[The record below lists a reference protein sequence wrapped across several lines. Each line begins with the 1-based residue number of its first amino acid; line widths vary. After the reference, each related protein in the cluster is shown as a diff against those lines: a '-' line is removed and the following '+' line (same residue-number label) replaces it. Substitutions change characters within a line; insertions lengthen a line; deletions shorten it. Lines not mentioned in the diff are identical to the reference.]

1 MSAKPPARLCSRRQS
16 QGQPCRSVAVTGSP
30 FCHAHARAEQRLR
43 RQRHTARIS
52 CRRDSPTHLGS
63 LTTRASI
70 LRALSRVLHAI
81 AAGTLDYKL
90 AASLLS
96 RLQRATRAL
105 DQRTLIARD
114 AKNDSPQPTN
124 TLNLQ
129 AAADHLSAFPPFSRE
144 ASRTAR
150 SAAALQ
156 STKPPPQPTTHN
168 LQPTTEFECK

>member
-1 MSAKPPARLCSRRQS
+1 
-16 QGQPCRSVAVTGSP
+16 
-30 FCHAHARAEQRLR
+30 
-43 RQRHTARIS
+43 
-52 CRRDSPTHLGS
+52 
-63 LTTRASI
+63 
-70 LRALSRVLHAI
+70 VLHAI

-105 DQRTLIARD
+105 DQRNLIARD

-124 TLNLQ
+124 TLTLQ